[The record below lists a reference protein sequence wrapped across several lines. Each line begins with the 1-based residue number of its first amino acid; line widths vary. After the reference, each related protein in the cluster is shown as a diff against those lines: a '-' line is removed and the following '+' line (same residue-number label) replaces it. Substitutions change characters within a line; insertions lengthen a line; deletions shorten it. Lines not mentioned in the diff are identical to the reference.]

1 MTGLQK
7 IVIPSEKK
15 KFIQLSKIFFLPTTY
30 IPLSFISRIFVPALT
45 FKHATLPS
53 IIGINFYTDD
63 TNFLTKKIIFSTKEL
78 QLYKINSP
86 TTNILPNAPSDDRQG
101 KK

>member
-1 MTGLQK
+1 M
-7 IVIPSEKK
+7 
-15 KFIQLSKIFFLPTTY
+15 SKIFFLPTTY

-63 TNFLTKKIIFSTKEL
+63 INFLTKRIIFSTKEL
-78 QLYKINSP
+78 QLYKSIP
-86 TTNILPNAPSDDRQG
+86 LQQIFCQTPPQMTDRE